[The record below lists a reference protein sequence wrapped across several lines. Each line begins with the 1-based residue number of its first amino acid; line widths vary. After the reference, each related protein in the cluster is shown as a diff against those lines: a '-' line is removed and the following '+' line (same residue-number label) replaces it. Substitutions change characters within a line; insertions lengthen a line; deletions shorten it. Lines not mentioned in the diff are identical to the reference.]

1 MRRVGSLRLYRR
13 VEDQAQLGWFP
24 VSNLVS
30 HTADPERHPRS
41 GLWRRRRGRT
51 AAIALLCGAVG
62 GAALIEV
69 ETTAAESTQAPASTP
84 ALRAALDQYCIAC
97 HNERLRTADLA
108 LDTVDASHPETD
120 PELWERVVAKLRAG
134 SMPPPSRPRPDA
146 ATYNVLAT
154 ALEEALDA
162 GWARAPRSGRGSAV
176 HRINRTEY
184 GNVVRDLFALDIDVT
199 ELLPGDET
207 ADGSFDNFADV
218 LTISRSQLE
227 RYLSVAR
234 QVTRLAVGLVP
245 PSPGFDTFEIPLH
258 VVQDARQSE
267 DLPLGSRGGMA
278 IPYQF
283 PVDGE
288 YMLKVRL
295 RRQYQRYLM
304 GMGWAQQLEVRL
316 DGKLVG
322 RFTVGG
328 NATGTPAAASY
339 AGDGEPGF
347 AADADWETFMQLTG
361 DDGLEVRLPVEA
373 GPHTIGVSFV
383 RELWEPEGLPQPLQR
398 GRVLTNDQIYM
409 GYAAVGAVDIGGP
422 YTQSASTTVTPSRQA
437 IFSCRPPTP
446 AAIVDVDEAAE
457 RACAREIAS
466 RLARRAYRRPV
477 TEGDTATLL
486 EFFDAGRRDGGSF
499 DAGIQFALERLLV
512 DPDFLLRIER
522 DGVPNEPGGVYAL
535 SDLEVAS
542 RLAFFLWS
550 SVPDDELLSLA
561 EAGRLT
567 EPAVLE
573 AQTRRLLSDP
583 RAVDTLVDD
592 FSAQW
597 LNLRRVGEVVVD
609 PRRYPHYD
617 ETLLNAFR
625 RETELFVGDTLRQD
639 RGVAT
644 LLNAD
649 YTFVNERL
657 ARHYGIPGV
666 YGSRFRRV
674 ALSNPSERGGLLG
687 QGALLATTSY
697 PDRTSPVLRGKWL
710 LDNIFGLPVPP
721 PPPGVDTTLEEI
733 PGFRPFTIRERL
745 AQHRRS
751 PTCAS
756 CHSVIDPLGF
766 ALENFDVIGGW
777 RDIDEAGQPVD
788 ATGTTTSGA
797 RVEGLAGL
805 RALLLDNPEQ
815 FPRTVTEKLL
825 AYALGRPLAYYDR
838 PTVRRVVREAE
849 VDNYRWSSLI
859 VGIVKSPT
867 FLTRAAEA
875 ATN

>member
-1 MRRVGSLRLYRR
+1 MR
-13 VEDQAQLGWFP
+13 LGGQ
-24 VSNLVS
+24 
-30 HTADPERHPRS
+30 HRRS
-41 GLWRRRRGRT
+41 GTWRST
-51 AAIALLCGAVG
+51 ALALLCLGVGWVALTAVE
-62 GAALIEV
+62 AA
-69 ETTAAESTQAPASTP
+69 TAQPPSAVSPT
-84 ALRAALDQYCIAC
+84 LREALDQYCIAC
-97 HNERLRTADLA
+97 HNQRLRTAELA
-108 LDTVDASHPETD
+108 LDTVDASHPEAD

-134 SMPPPSRPRPDA
+134 SMPPPRRPRPDA
-146 ATYNVLAT
+146 ATYQVLT
-154 ALEEALDA
+154 TQLEAALDQA
-162 GWARAPRSGRGSAV
+162 WVGSPNPGRGSAV

-184 GNVVRDLFALDIDVT
+184 GNAVRDLFALDIDVT
-199 ELLPGDET
+199 EILPGDET

-234 QVTRLAVGLVP
+234 QVTRLAVGLAP

-258 VVQDARQSE
+258 VVQDERQSE
-267 DLPLGSRGGMA
+267 ALPLGSRGGLA

-288 YMLKVRL
+288 YQFKVRL

-316 DGKLVG
+316 DGRLLE

-328 NATGTPAAASY
+328 NAQGVPAAASY

-347 AADADWETFMQLTG
+347 AGDPDWETFMQLTG
-361 DDGLEVRLPVEA
+361 DDGLEVRVPVEA
-373 GPHTIGVSFV
+373 GPHTVGVSFV

-422 YTQSASTTVTPSRQA
+422 YTDPGSTPDTPSRRA
-437 IFSCRPPTP
+437 IFSCRPPT
-446 AAIVDVDEAAE
+446 ATATVDIDEAAE
-457 RACAREIAS
+457 RACAMEIVS
-466 RLARRAYRRPV
+466 RLARSAYRRPV
-477 TEGDTATLL
+477 TASDTATLL
-486 EFFDAGRRDGGSF
+486 EFFDAGRRDGRSF

-512 DPDFLLRIER
+512 DPDFLLRLER
-522 DGVPNEPGGVYAL
+522 DPAQVEAGSVYAL

-542 RLAFFLWS
+542 RLSFFLWS
-550 SVPDDELLSLA
+550 SVPDDELLTLA

-573 AQTRRLLSDP
+573 QQARRMLADP
-583 RAVDTLVDD
+583 RAHDALVDD
-592 FSAQW
+592 FAAQW

-609 PRRYPHYD
+609 PGRYPHYD
-617 ETLLNAFR
+617 ETLLNAFK
-625 RETELFVGDTLRQD
+625 RETELFVGSTLRED

-657 ARHYGIPGV
+657 AQHYGIPGI
-666 YGSRFRRV
+666 YGTRFRRV
-674 ALSNPSERGGLLG
+674 PLSNPNERGGLLG
-687 QGALLATTSY
+687 EGALLATTSY

-721 PPPGVDTTLEEI
+721 PPPGVDTTLEEE
-733 PGFRPFTIRERL
+733 PGTRPPTIRERL

-805 RALLLDNPEQ
+805 RALLLDDPER

-838 PTVRRVVREAE
+838 PTVRQIVREAAAE
-849 VDNYRWSSLI
+849 DYRWSSLI

-867 FLTRAAEA
+867 FLTRAAETA
-875 ATN
+875 AN